1 MKKIII
7 LIVAISLFACSTS
20 TESDTDPKIYLT
32 PASANVSIGGQTSV
46 DIVIEDNQKS
56 FFGISMQI
64 SYDNTKLSFID
75 STGFVAGAMFDQSA
89 ISFAQKNG
97 STIHLSL
104 TQLNGLASTSGSGT
118 VGTLTFQAIAA
129 GNSVIDFQED
139 DLIFYDSNG
148 SEIKISALDVE
159 SAAIT
164 VQ

>member
-75 STGFVAGAMFDQSA
+75 STGFVSGEMFSQSA
-89 ISFAQKNG
+89 ISFAQING

-104 TQLNGLASTSGSGT
+104 TQINGENNTSGSGT
-118 VGTLTFQAIAA
+118 VGTLTFQANAT
-129 GNSVIDFQED
+129 GNSIVGFLED
-139 DLIFYDSNG
+139 ELNFYDSNG
-148 SEIKISALDVE
+148 AKVSISGLDTE
-159 SAAIT
+159 SASIT